1 MQLDPFSIFTIIAL
15 IFSIIVHE
23 VAHGYAAFYLGDKT
37 AKNAGR
43 LTLNPLPH
51 IDLVGSVIIPG
62 LLVLTNAGIMFG
74 WAKPVPY
81 NPYNLK
87 NQRFGEAIVS
97 SAGVL
102 TNLFLAVVFA
112 IVARFTFDVAPDFA
126 EMAAAISL
134 TNLFLGMFNLLP
146 IPPLDGFGVLRG
158 LIPPKYTLTMR
169 ALEEKIQKNS
179 IIFLIIFLF
188 VFTQF
193 LSAPFSNFVVSIFMF
208 LLGQQF

>member
-23 VAHGYAAFYLGDKT
+23 VAHGYAAFYLGDRT
-37 AKNAGR
+37 AKDAGR

-51 IDLVGSVIIPG
+51 IDLFGSIIIPG
-62 LLVLTNAGIMFG
+62 ILVLTNAGIMFG

-87 NQRFGEAIVS
+87 NQRWGESIVS

-102 TNLFLAVVFA
+102 VNLFLAVVFA
-112 IVARFTFDVAPDFA
+112 LIARFTFESVPDFA
-126 EMAAAISL
+126 ELAAAISL

-146 IPPLDGFGVLRG
+146 IPPLDGFGILRG
-158 LIPPKYTLTMR
+158 LIPPKYTLTIR
-169 ALEEKIQKNS
+169 AIEEKIQRNS

-193 LSAPFSNFVVSIFMF
+193 LSEPFSNFVVSIFMF
-208 LLGQQF
+208 LLGQ

>member
-23 VAHGYAAFYLGDKT
+23 VAHGYAAFYLGDRT
-37 AKNAGR
+37 AKDAGR

-51 IDLVGSVIIPG
+51 IDLFGSIIIPG
-62 LLVLTNAGIMFG
+62 ILVLTNAGIMFG

-87 NQRFGEAIVS
+87 NQRWGESIVS

-102 TNLFLAVVFA
+102 VNLFLAVVFA
-112 IVARFTFDVAPDFA
+112 LIARFTFESAPDFA
-126 EMAAAISL
+126 ELAAAISL

-146 IPPLDGFGVLRG
+146 IPPLDGFGILRG
-158 LIPPKYTLTMR
+158 LIPPKYTLTIR
-169 ALEEKIQKNS
+169 SIEEKIQQNS

-193 LSAPFSNFVVSIFMF
+193 LSEPFSNFVVSIFMF
-208 LLGQQF
+208 LLGQ

>member
-23 VAHGYAAFYLGDKT
+23 VAHGYAAFYLGDRT
-37 AKNAGR
+37 AKDAGR

-51 IDLVGSVIIPG
+51 IDLFGSVIIPG
-62 LLVLTNAGIMFG
+62 ILVLTNAGIMFG

-87 NQRFGEAIVS
+87 NQRWGESIVS

-102 TNLFLAVVFA
+102 VNLFLALVFA
-112 IVARFTFDVAPDFA
+112 LVARFTFEAMPDFA
-126 EMAAAISL
+126 ELAAAISL
-134 TNLFLGMFNLLP
+134 TNLFLGMFNLIP
-146 IPPLDGFGVLRG
+146 IPPLDGFGIVRG
-158 LIPPKYTLTMR
+158 LIPPKYTLTIR
-169 ALEEKIQKNS
+169 AIEEKIQRNS
-179 IIFLIIFLF
+179 IIFLVVFLF

-193 LSAPFSNFVVSIFMF
+193 LARPFSAFVVSIFMF
-208 LLGQQF
+208 LLGQ